1 MPVWT
6 KENVWNSPFV
16 VWKQENVRNS
26 PFIVWKSLKK
36 SWQILIEKKDK
47 MCKKQALNQ
56 INPLYSDGIGKGSG
70 YDRVV
75 TWNLMGT
82 MIS

>member
-1 MPVWT
+1 
-6 KENVWNSPFV
+6 
-16 VWKQENVRNS
+16 
-26 PFIVWKSLKK
+26 
-36 SWQILIEKKDK
+36 

-70 YDRVV
+70 YGRLV